1 MGYTD
6 AQVEKMMAQSFDRG
20 YQRGISIGLE
30 MAKYESPV
38 DYFDKVDPRVFDDVR
53 KQRHQKI
60 KRPKRIQTGKQ
71 KILTRMAKKAWDK
84 YKKGNGKKSY
94 IDIRAP
100 VSRSQA
106 YKKKTK
112 GM

>member
-1 MGYTD
+1 MADPYRVTDDWQEGYEAGYESGYEAGLRRRPT
-6 AQVEKMMAQSFDRG
+6 ASPIFDRAHS
-20 YQRGISIGLE
+20 R
-30 MAKYESPV
+30 PV
-38 DYFDKVDPRVFDDVR
+38 QKPKR
-53 KQRHQKI
+53 KQS
-60 KRPKRIQTGKQ
+60 GKQ
-71 KILTRMAKKAWDK
+71 MILTQMAKKAWDK

-94 IDIRAP
+94 IDIRAQ

>member
-1 MGYTD
+1 MSYKDGFRD
-6 AQVEKMMAQSFDRG
+6 GWNAAMERFGPHQEDLSFEDEKRQFLGSLRPNLKA
-20 YQRGISIGLE
+20 
-30 MAKYESPV
+30 
-38 DYFDKVDPRVFDDVR
+38 VR
-53 KQRHQKI
+53 K
-60 KRPKRIQTGKQ
+60 KRKQSGKQ
-71 KILTRMAKKAWDK
+71 KILTQMAKKAWDK

-94 IDIRAP
+94 IDIRAQ

>member
-1 MGYTD
+1 M
-6 AQVEKMMAQSFDRG
+6 
-20 YQRGISIGLE
+20 
-30 MAKYESPV
+30 
-38 DYFDKVDPRVFDDVR
+38 
-53 KQRHQKI
+53 
-60 KRPKRIQTGKQ
+60 
-71 KILTRMAKKAWDK
+71 ILTQMAKKAWDK

-94 IDIRAP
+94 IDIRAQ

>member
-1 MGYTD
+1 MDPYRVTDDWQEGYD
-6 AQVEKMMAQSFDRG
+6 AG
-20 YQRGISIGLE
+20 YETGYNAGRRQGSIVRS
-30 MAKYESPV
+30 AV
-38 DYFDKVDPRVFDDVR
+38 PREAFRAETKRLKKKR
-53 KQRHQKI
+53 KQS
-60 KRPKRIQTGKQ
+60 GKQ
-71 KILTRMAKKAWDK
+71 KILTQMAKKAWDK

-94 IDIRAP
+94 IDIRAQ

>member
-1 MGYTD
+1 MTSEWERGFAAGFNAALQRPEDFPLRIASMKGSLD
-6 AQVEKMMAQSFDRG
+6 ASSVKMFT
-20 YQRGISIGLE
+20 
-30 MAKYESPV
+30 K
-38 DYFDKVDPRVFDDVR
+38 KKKR
-53 KQRHQKI
+53 KQS
-60 KRPKRIQTGKQ
+60 GKQ
-71 KILTRMAKKAWDK
+71 KILTQMAKKAWDK

-94 IDIRAP
+94 IDIRAQ